1 MPLHFVTME
10 IQTLRNPALI
20 GNDKRPGFM
29 YQRRMTFTVP
39 LRPFR
44 PARAALQALFIASAL
59 LLPGCQAQ
67 KTAPPPQAQSAQPQA
82 VRRPAT
88 IEEEK
93 AMLEAEKQELVGDYS
108 ENLDRIQQINARII
122 EINILLSQGARSN

>member
-1 MPLHFVTME
+1 MYLHLM
-10 IQTLRNPALI
+10 
-20 GNDKRPGFM
+20 RP
-29 YQRRMTFTVP
+29 YP
-39 LRPFR
+39 PFR
-44 PARAALQALFIASAL
+44 PSRLIRVALTALVVSSAFF
-59 LLPGCQAQ
+59 LPGCQAQ
-67 KTAPPPQAQSAQPQA
+67 KTAPPPQAQAVQPQA

-93 AMLEAEKQELVGDYS
+93 AMLEAEKQELVGNYS

>member
-1 MPLHFVTME
+1 
-10 IQTLRNPALI
+10 
-20 GNDKRPGFM
+20 
-29 YQRRMTFTVP
+29 MTSFARF
-39 LRPFR
+39 RPFR
-44 PARAALQALFIASAL
+44 PFRPLRAALLILCVSSAFF
-59 LLPGCQAQ
+59 LPGCQAP
-67 KTAPPPQAQSAQPQA
+67 KAPPPEQAVQPQA

-93 AMLEAEKQELVGDYS
+93 AMLEAEKQELVGNYS